1 MAHRNLGL
9 SVVVRS
15 MGDTD
20 GPFVAKRVYSEL
32 FREESQ
38 FLDSDAV
45 AYGLDA
51 AVQDLR
57 AKGIHPSRWGTYVH
71 LGI

>member
-1 MAHRNLGL
+1 MLIL
-9 SVVVRS
+9 VVRS
-15 MGDTD
+15 MGNTD
-20 GPFVAKRVYSEL
+20 GPVVAKRVYREL
-32 FREESQ
+32 FQGESE

-57 AKGIHPSRWGTYVH
+57 AQGIHPSRWGTYVH
-71 LGI
+71 LGM